1 MVNSLHKKAA
11 ELAKQLYAGKITF
24 SEFLSGVP
32 EKEQDELTEE
42 LVDLITHEPQKGG
55 FLGVSEEE
63 HQAYMEKINKLIHR
77 LESD

>member
-1 MVNSLHKKAA
+1 MANSIHKKAA
-11 ELAKQLYAGKITF
+11 ELAEQLYAGKITF
-24 SEFLSGVP
+24 SDFLSGVP
-32 EKEQDELTEE
+32 ENGQDELTEE

-55 FLGVSEEE
+55 FFGVSEEE